1 MIKFFCI
8 WISYIQTNRTKDYNH
23 QVPFNIQ
30 ETPGYNQ
37 KENVKKMLINK
48 KANLKTKLISMY
60 GLKKR
65 HNKDTRKN

>member
-1 MIKFFCI
+1 MKIKKMSRLNYDYFFCI

-37 KENVKKMLINK
+37 KVNVKKNNVNK
-48 KANLKTKLISMY
+48 
-60 GLKKR
+60 
-65 HNKDTRKN
+65 